1 MNRTYYKH
9 YLALCQSRQ
18 TLIRENSKDTYY
30 EKHHIIPRSLGGT
43 DHPSNLVMLTPKE
56 HYIAHL
62 LLYNHY
68 KSIGG
73 EPLKKMAFALVS
85 MNATNN
91 PNFKRERIKSSRTY
105 QTIKEAAR
113 VAVLGRKVEN
123 TVNYKKSKTSAHI
136 EAIRKARLEAPPR
149 SEKSKEKMRQSAL
162 SRGDNFTGNYTSIT
176 CSHCGKE
183 GQYNAML
190 RWHLDNCKYRKE
202 VSNA

>member
-9 YLALCQSRQ
+9 YLSLCQSRQ

-30 EKHHIIPRSLGGT
+30 EKHHIVPRSLGGT

-68 KSIGG
+68 KSVGG
-73 EPLKKMAFALVS
+73 DSLKKMAFALVS

-91 PNFKRERIKSSRTY
+91 PNHRREKIKSSRTY

-113 VAVLGRKVEN
+113 VAVLGRKVED
-123 TVNYKKSKTSAHI
+123 TVNYRKPKTPAHA
-136 EAIRKARLEAPPR
+136 EAIKKARLESAPR
-149 SEKSKEKMRQSAL
+149 SEESKKKMRQSAL
-162 SRGDNFTGNYTSIT
+162 SRGDNFKGNYINVA
-176 CSHCGKE
+176 CPHCNKE

-190 RWHLDNCKYRKE
+190 RWHLDKCKYRKE